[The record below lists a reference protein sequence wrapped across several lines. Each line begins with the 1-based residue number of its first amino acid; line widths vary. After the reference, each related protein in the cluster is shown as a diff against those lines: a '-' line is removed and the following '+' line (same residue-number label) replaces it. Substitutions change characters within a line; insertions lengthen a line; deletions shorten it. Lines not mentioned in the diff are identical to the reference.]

1 MSGVFLNLSAAAAP
15 AKTRLHPTFTIRV
28 TTDVVPVQP
37 KRAEAEPRQI
47 LRFQR
52 SERLLHWS
60 IAIPFMVCY
69 TTAVILFLFFN
80 LHSPGYARHVWSWA
94 HRIAGAGLI
103 AFPLLTA
110 IRNPRDYRLHLDNI
124 RQAWSWALDDL
135 KWLVL
140 MGAAAISNR
149 VQLPEQ
155 GKFNAAEKLNFM
167 MVMSTY
173 PVFLVTGVLLWI
185 PDLHFLSWLTHV
197 GLAILATPL
206 MLGHI
211 YMALINPG
219 TRVGLGG
226 MTTGYV
232 DRQWAKHHYQ
242 RWYRANFE
250 TSRAG
255 GDGRSEIEV
264 LQRPALI
271 HCHACFAEHL
281 VASWVRVI
289 ETVLEIQPLKCPH
302 CGAEAD
308 PVSVLVEPDEAIP
321 VLRALGQAGIHG
333 LDVERSADGRTYV
346 PQVTPR
352 IELRENTR
360 RATRESRLELQ
371 AEEDYPPSAEEE
383 VPGKTRR

>member
-1 MSGVFLNLSAAAAP
+1 MSGVFLNLSGAAP
-15 AKTRLHPTFTIRV
+15 ARAPIHPTFTIRV
-28 TTDVVPVQP
+28 TSDVVPVQP
-37 KRAEAEPRQI
+37 KRAESEPRQI

-80 LHSPGYARHVWSWA
+80 LHSPGYARHIWSWA

-103 AFPLLTA
+103 AFPLVTA
-110 IRNPRDYRLHLDNI
+110 IRNPRDSRLHLDNI

-140 MGAAAISNR
+140 MGAAAISSR
-149 VQLPEQ
+149 VRLPEQ

-173 PVFLVTGVLLWI
+173 PVFIVTGLLLWMPGI
-185 PDLHFLSWLTHV
+185 QFLPWIIHV
-197 GLAILATPL
+197 GLAIVATPL

-226 MTTGYV
+226 MITGYV

-250 TSRAG
+250 KGGAG
-255 GDGRSEIEV
+255 PAKRSEIEA
-264 LQRPALI
+264 LLRPALI
-271 HCHACFAEHL
+271 RCHACFAEHL
-281 VASWVRVI
+281 VKSWVRVI

-302 CGAEAD
+302 CGADAD

-346 PQVTPR
+346 PQITPR

-360 RATRESRLELQ
+360 GVSRESSLGLQ
-371 AEEDYPPSAEEE
+371 AAEDYPRSAEEE
-383 VPGKTRR
+383 GPGKRRR

>member
-1 MSGVFLNLSAAAAP
+1 MSGVFLNLSGAAP
-15 AKTRLHPTFTIRV
+15 ARARIHPTFTIRV
-28 TTDVVPVQP
+28 TSDVVPAPP
-37 KRAEAEPRQI
+37 KRAESEPRQI

-80 LHSPGYARHVWSWA
+80 LRTPGYARQIWSWT

-103 AFPLLTA
+103 AFPLVTA

-135 KWLVL
+135 RWLLL
-140 MGAAAISNR
+140 MGAAAISSR
-149 VQLPEQ
+149 VRLPEQ

-173 PVFLVTGVLLWI
+173 PVFIVTGLLLWMPGI
-185 PDLHFLSWLTHV
+185 RFLPWIIHV
-197 GLAILATPL
+197 ALALVATPL

-219 TRVGLGG
+219 TRVGLNG
-226 MTTGYV
+226 MLTGYV

-250 TSRAG
+250 KAG
-255 GDGRSEIEV
+255 AGAAKRSEVEA
-264 LQRPALI
+264 LLRPALI
-271 HCHACFAEHL
+271 HCHGCLAEHL
-281 VASWVRVI
+281 VKSWVRVI

-321 VLRALGQAGIHG
+321 VMRALGQAGIHG
-333 LDVERSADGRTYV
+333 LDVEKSADGRTYV
-346 PQVTPR
+346 PHVTPR

-360 RATRESRLELQ
+360 RATRESRLGLE
-371 AEEDYPPSAEEE
+371 ATGNYPPSADEERA
-383 VPGKTRR
+383 GKTRR

>member
-1 MSGVFLNLSAAAAP
+1 
-15 AKTRLHPTFTIRV
+15 
-28 TTDVVPVQP
+28 
-37 KRAEAEPRQI
+37 
-47 LRFQR
+47 
-52 SERLLHWS
+52 
-60 IAIPFMVCY
+60 
-69 TTAVILFLFFN
+69 
-80 LHSPGYARHVWSWA
+80 
-94 HRIAGAGLI
+94 LI
-103 AFPLLTA
+103 AFPLVTA

-140 MGAAAISNR
+140 MGAAAISSR
-149 VQLPEQ
+149 VRLPEQ

-173 PVFLVTGVLLWI
+173 PVFIVTGLLLWMPGI
-185 PDLHFLSWLTHV
+185 RFLPWIIHV
-197 GLAILATPL
+197 GLAIVATPL

-226 MTTGYV
+226 MITGYV

-250 TSRAG
+250 KGGAG
-255 GDGRSEIEV
+255 AAKRSEIEA
-264 LQRPALI
+264 LLRPALI
-271 HCHACFAEHL
+271 RCHACFAEHL
-281 VASWVRVI
+281 VNSWVRVI

-302 CGAEAD
+302 CGADTD

-321 VLRALGQAGIHG
+321 VLRALGQAGMHG

-360 RATRESRLELQ
+360 RVSCESRLGLQ
-371 AEEDYPPSAEEE
+371 ATEDYPRSAEEE
-383 VPGKTRR
+383 GPGKRRR